1 MTRYKIDEA
10 MRARL
15 NNSFSYHA
23 PFGDQAGRYEAIR
36 SAGLNFANYINER
49 TPASREQS
57 LAITAIEEAVMRA
70 NQAIAL
76 NEKEPA
82 DGE

>member
-1 MTRYKIDEA
+1 MIRYVIDEA
-10 MRARL
+10 MKARL

-36 SAGLNFANYINER
+36 SAGLNFAYDIIER

-76 NEKEPA
+76 NET